1 MNFLTNMA
9 TSAKVSLAMKGLG
22 LSSEETKAVDSLVSS
37 VGSHPLSIVTLGKEY
52 TNVKQVIA
60 DGIDIV
66 GKDNS
71 ASIDLI
77 KRAGP
82 WIGEPKVRDAF
93 ATLILQK
100 IDNSDDKVELYNVIR
115 KISELPISGF
125 GDFEYQDTHEFISRG
140 ILGLV
145 SHHINELPSDNQEQQ
160 LHTCPH
166 CDEMFYS
173 V

>member
-1 MNFLTNMA
+1 MKFLTNMA
-9 TSAKVSLAMKGLG
+9 TSAKVSLAMKSLG
-22 LSSEETKAVDSLVSS
+22 LSPKETEAVDSLVNS
-37 VGSHPLSIVTLGKEY
+37 VGSHPLAIVTLGKEY

-66 GKDNS
+66 SKDGS

-82 WIGEPKVRDAF
+82 WIGQPNVRDAL
-93 ATLILQK
+93 ATIILQK
-100 IDNSDDKVELYNVIR
+100 IDKSDHRAELYNVIR
-115 KISELPISGF
+115 KVSELPISGF
-125 GDFEYQDTHEFISRG
+125 GDFEYQDPHEFISRG
-140 ILGLV
+140 FLGLV
-145 SHHINELPSDNQEQQ
+145 SHHINESPSDNPEQT